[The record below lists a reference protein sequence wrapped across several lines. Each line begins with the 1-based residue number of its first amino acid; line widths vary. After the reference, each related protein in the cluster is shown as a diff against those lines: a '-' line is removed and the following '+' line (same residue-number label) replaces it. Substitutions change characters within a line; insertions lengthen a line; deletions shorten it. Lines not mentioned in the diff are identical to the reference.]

1 MALQKAASA
10 LPPAAE
16 ECPLSYGSVP
26 APVKAQAKMATV
38 GSMPIVCLSILI
50 VECCERLAFYTLTGT
65 QEFFLERLGYTVAQ
79 AGGLNAAMGTLCM
92 AWALFAGWTA
102 DVVLGRYNT
111 ILVFGVIYAVGAA
124 MAAVAALPALQSA
137 KLYMFGVMVLVPFGT
152 AGIKANISNF
162 GADQYDTSDPAQA
175 AAQEK
180 FFSWFYM
187 SINLGSA
194 VAYGYLT
201 TLGSSGGLGIPKR
214 YGYCAVYIIT
224 AACMVAAVGVFRSKR
239 TQYRMQPPQKRSA
252 LGSVSSRVLSVA
264 RQGSH
269 EASSVCVGML
279 LIFVGVAS
287 SVIQAM
293 APEAS
298 FTSALTKLAF
308 ACAALGIFLVVLPCR
323 SPAWV
328 RSEGRR
334 GGDLLDGD
342 ARDYSDEDVQNFLRL
357 LPLLFTANLA
367 FSAVYN
373 SMQFWYQ
380 QQACQM
386 DLRIGGTQLAGSFF
400 CIADCLGIV
409 IATPLAVD
417 WLNPHVERQTGG
429 RFGHGAKYGLGMA
442 FAAVSVLLAARYEA
456 ERRLSPVL
464 DVDSNCAPPGVK
476 MSAMSASWMFG
487 PFFIMGLGEIYT
499 QPVLMHLSYSQSPKS
514 MRTLTAATGL
524 VIGAVSNALFTLQV
538 AALAPFVPN
547 DLNNGRLEIGY
558 YGNVILGAVF
568 YMGYL
573 AMLRGFEEKKF
584 RA

>member
-65 QEFFLERLGYTVAQ
+65 QEFFLERLGYTVSQ

-201 TLGSSGGLGIPKR
+201 TLGSSGGLGIPQR